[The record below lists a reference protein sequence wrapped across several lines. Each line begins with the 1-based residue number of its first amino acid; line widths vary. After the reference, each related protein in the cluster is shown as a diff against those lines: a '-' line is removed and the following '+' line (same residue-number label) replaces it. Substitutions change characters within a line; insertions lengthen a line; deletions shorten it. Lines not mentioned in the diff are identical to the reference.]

1 MRRGLTP
8 KGFPADD
15 QKMLQSVLDAEWAVR
30 ENEEKSKALEND
42 QKRRQEEEELR
53 RRRQAWH
60 AAARATAWLA
70 D

>member
-1 MRRGLTP
+1 MGVRPYTRRPQLVRRGLTP

-53 RRRQAWH
+53 RRRQA
-60 AAARATAWLA
+60 
-70 D
+70 